1 MLSSAVTQDSPDDGP
16 AVQIGIQ
23 KADDTLS
30 LGNNGHYFQAK
41 VTS

>member
-1 MLSSAVTQDSPDDGP
+1 MLSSAVTQDAPDGP
-16 AVQIGIQ
+16 AVQFGIL

-30 LGNNGHYFQAK
+30 LGNNRHYFQAK